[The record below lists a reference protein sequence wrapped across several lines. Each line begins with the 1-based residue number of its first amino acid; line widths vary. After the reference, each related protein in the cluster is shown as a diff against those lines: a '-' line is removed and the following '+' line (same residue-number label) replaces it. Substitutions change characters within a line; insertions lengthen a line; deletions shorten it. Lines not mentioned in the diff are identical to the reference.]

1 MSIDAGVIAT
11 ALERLA
17 FGEHELAARRSQ
29 VLKREQYV
37 RGEQEL
43 PFAPVG
49 VNREYMMLRDQAIA
63 NWTEL
68 YVSAPVQRLAV
79 TGIRAGIGG
88 DDDEKNAT
96 NLEIWRWFQANK
108 WGKQQSTVFESIM
121 KHGIGIVLVM
131 PNPVE
136 GRAPIMRPQSLEH
149 VYLHFSDLDPSVVDW
164 AVKVITVRKRVGDGL
179 VLPEGVGLEQKIA
192 YVYDDRFIL
201 RFEHSG
207 AAGAGWKLMSAIENS
222 FQRVPFATFDYKARA
237 NGDPWSGLDHMIRQ
251 QDALNTIRFNMLLA
265 MQFSAFRQRIIVG
278 FDPRVTDEYGQFMY
292 RTDRDGTP
300 VTDENGQPV
309 PILADIGKAGVDR
322 FLTFPGTDTKVFD
335 MPESNLA
342 NYTLVYDNF
351 LSAFFATGQIPTQ
364 YMPQKLSNL
373 TGDALAGAES
383 AFASLIKEIQR
394 AADEGVTEA
403 AELAWIAA
411 GRDPHEWNPAA
422 EAAWA
427 DAEAR
432 SFSQVVDA
440 ITKLVAVGFPHR
452 AGFEMIPGATDQKVG
467 TWMEQRE
474 NEAFMSELAR
484 VERPFLDATAL

>member
-1 MSIDAGVIAT
+1 MAIDANVVKIAR
-11 ALERLA
+11 ERLA
-17 FGEHELAARRSQ
+17 YGEAALSARRAT

-43 PFAPVG
+43 PFAPKG
-49 VNREYMMLRDQAIA
+49 VNKEYMALREQAIA

-79 TGIRAGIGG
+79 TGIRANIGA
-88 DDDEKNAT
+88 DDDERNVT
-96 NLEIWRWFQANK
+96 NSQIWTWFQANK

-131 PNPVE
+131 PNPS
-136 GRAPIMRPQSLEH
+136 GGAPVMRPQSVEN
-149 VYLHFSDLDPSVVDW
+149 VYLHFNALDPMVTDW
-164 AVKVITVRKRVGDGL
+164 AVKIVDVPGSINTRL
-179 VLPEGVGLEQKIA
+179 ALPAGVARDSKVAI
-192 YVYDDRFIL
+192 VYDDRHIL
-201 RFEHSG
+201 RFELNDTTNG
-207 AAGAGWKLMSAIENS
+207 AWKLMSGVVNS
-222 FQRVPFATFDYKARA
+222 FKRVPFATFDYKARS
-237 NGDPWSGLDHMIRQ
+237 NGEPWSGLDHMMVQ

-265 MQFSAFRQRIIVG
+265 MQFSAFRQRVITG
-278 FDPRVTDEYGQFMY
+278 FDPRVVDEFGQIMY
-292 RTDRDGTP
+292 RTNEDGTP
-300 VTDENGQPV
+300 KLDDNGQPIPV
-309 PILADIGKAGVDR
+309 LVNIGKAGVDR
-322 FLTFPGTDTKVFD
+322 ILTFPGVDTKVFD
-335 MPESNLA
+335 LPESNLA

-411 GRDPHEWNPAA
+411 GNNPAEWNPAA
-422 EAAWA
+422 EASWA

-432 SFSQVVDA
+432 SFSQIVDA
-440 ITKLVAVGFPHR
+440 VTKLIAVDFPHR
-452 AGFEMIPGATDQKVG
+452 AGFEMIPGATDQKVN

-474 NEAFMSELAR
+474 AEAFTTELSR
-484 VERPFLDATAL
+484 IERPFADVTGI